1 MLSKLGQMLNPAG
14 IASAAH
20 VVLREPQIALPHVE
34 VSDICSIDWN
44 ALRLSGFKGVV
55 LDKDNT
61 ITAPYVQSIWPSLA
75 SSLNDCKKAFE
86 GRVALLSNSAGLYQ
100 YDADGTEAAA
110 LEQALNISVIRHG
123 SKKPSG
129 SSREL
134 EKHFGCDASLLVMVG
149 DRYFTDIVYGN
160 KNGLLTFI
168 TKPLTLEGEPFVV
181 KKVRG
186 LEQFLVRRWREKG
199 VVPVKHK
206 LMSSSNQFV
215 KDPVNIEA
223 SSKVHQR
230 MCAERAT
237 MLEMLQD
244 RLSNR
249 VEECEG
255 DVRDAQQP
263 DSELGD
269 QVTDQ
274 EVLLDLEHL
283 PHVEL
288 GGDKGDDEAA
298 GSKQLGKLHQGGDV
312 ALQREWKHE
321 HMSLEAGDS

>member
-1 MLSKLGQMLNPAG
+1 MVTTVISLARPLAAVPPARLVLRASKENGYAQVHMKRRGGALFSTLSQKQEVGEEELVKSRTLLSKLGQMLNPAG

-34 VSDICSIDWN
+34 VPDICSIDWN

-75 SSLNDCKKAFE
+75 SSLNDCKKVFE

-100 YDADGTEAAA
+100 YDPDGTEAAV

-129 SSREL
+129 SSKEL

-199 VVPVKHK
+199 VLPVKHK

-215 KDPVNIEA
+215 KDPIN
-223 SSKVHQR
+223 
-230 MCAERAT
+230 
-237 MLEMLQD
+237 
-244 RLSNR
+244 N
-249 VEECEG
+249 
-255 DVRDAQQP
+255 
-263 DSELGD
+263 
-269 QVTDQ
+269 
-274 EVLLDLEHL
+274 
-283 PHVEL
+283 
-288 GGDKGDDEAA
+288 
-298 GSKQLGKLHQGGDV
+298 
-312 ALQREWKHE
+312 
-321 HMSLEAGDS
+321 